1 MPYAIKAYW
10 NTAPSHV
17 RYLPVFTLI
26 KSPASSY
33 HKRARADSVSRL
45 VPSAEENGKALKL
58 ASQGFS
64 LLLEAPSRFELENKG
79 FADLR
84 LTTWL
89 WRRLACYPRLV
100 IITLLRSFPCSPFS
114 VPLSRQNP
122 QVLEEKEGLRSG
134 VRRRGLPP
142 ATNEAQ
148 PIPTWS
154 GRRDSDSRPQPWQGC
169 ALPTELLPQNGA
181 LGRN

>member
-1 MPYAIKAYW
+1 M
-10 NTAPSHV
+10 
-17 RYLPVFTLI
+17 
-26 KSPASSY
+26 
-33 HKRARADSVSRL
+33 
-45 VPSAEENGKALKL
+45 
-58 ASQGFS
+58 
-64 LLLEAPSRFELENKG
+64 LEAPSRFELESKG

-89 WRRLACYPRLV
+89 WRRLACSPRLV

-169 ALPTELLPQNGA
+169 ALPTELLPRKTAPCGGVVRTKRLELLRPEAPDPKSGA
-181 LGRN
+181 SAIPPRPRLVPPLQRMVTHPRLERGTP